1 MIRRPPSSTRTDT
14 LFPYMT
20 LFRSNSQRLVEVAR
34 RDGCARALLVQLAA
48 DIDWSKLAGI
58 SSLGITAGASA
69 PELLVEAVV
78 AACPARFE
86 VKVENV
92 SGLVENVAFNL
103 QKALTHTMDT
113 AYQALAAPL
122 PPHPPPPP
130 TRLS

>member
-20 LFRSNSQRLVEVAR
+20 LFRSNSQRLVEVACR
-34 RDGCARALLVQLAA
+34 EGCARALLVQRAA

-69 PELLVEAVV
+69 PEVLVEEVV
-78 AACPARFE
+78 AACRERFE

-92 SGLVENVAFNL
+92 SGVVENVAFKL
-103 QKALTHTMDT
+103 PKELTAKVAT
-113 AYQALAAPL
+113 A
-122 PPHPPPPP
+122 
-130 TRLS
+130 